1 MLNLLEFLHFDL
13 LFYKKLVNRFSICRK
28 NEVDLQNHYLYQKIQ
43 SVMRYLFLI
52 ILLICLN
59 GCQQKNEQNMQE
71 HKYTNSLIN
80 ETSPYLLQHAHN
92 PVNWYAWNN
101 ETLELAKKENKL
113 LLISIGYSSCH
124 WCHVMEHESF
134 ENDSVA
140 AIMNKHFVNVK
151 VDREERPDIDQIYMN
166 AVQLMTG
173 SGGWPLNCIALPD
186 GRPVWGGTYFPKEK
200 WISALEQLS
209 KMYQEKPDEMISYA
223 EKLTEGVKNSDLVTL
238 NKDEINFTIAH
249 LDSSVSEWKQ
259 YMDFDLGGR
268 QGAPKFPMPANYQ
281 FLLRYGIQSNNI
293 EIQDYVHTTLTK
305 MAFGGIY
312 DQIGGGFSRY
322 SVDKKWHIPHFE
334 KMLYDNGQL
343 VSLYSKAFQATKSEL
358 YKTTVYQTLA
368 FIERELTT
376 SEGAFYSSLDA
387 DSNNAEGKLEEGA
400 FYVWKSLELQSI
412 LKNDYQLFS
421 DYYNINNYGYWEHE
435 NYVLIRNKSDKDIS
449 EKHQISISELK
460 QKVLEWQ
467 NILLKERDKK
477 DRPRLDDKSLT
488 SWNALMLKGYIDA
501 YTVFNE
507 PHFLDV
513 AIKNATFLLTKQ
525 LQENGNLNH
534 NYKNGKSSINGY
546 LEDYAT
552 VIEAYIHLYE
562 ATLNE
567 KWLNTAKQL
576 TDYTFDHFF
585 DMESHMFYFTSD
597 EDHNLITRKME
608 IEDNVIPASNSI
620 MAKNLFK
627 LSHFYSNGYY
637 LKVSNQMLHNVS
649 KRTKQYGAGYANWLE
664 LMCDFSGSYY
674 EIAISGKNAKDKLL
688 EINQHYIPNKLI
700 AGSIS
705 ESKIPLMEGRYNE
718 NDTYI
723 YICVD
728 GACKLPEKET
738 KEALESLKI
747 NF

>member
-1 MLNLLEFLHFDL
+1 M
-13 LFYKKLVNRFSICRK
+13 S
-28 NEVDLQNHYLYQKIQ
+28 
-43 SVMRYLFLI
+43 
-52 ILLICLN
+52 
-59 GCQQKNEQNMQE
+59 E
-71 HKYTNSLIN
+71 HKYTNSLIH

-92 PVNWYAWNN
+92 PVDWHAWNN
-101 ETLELAKKENKL
+101 ETLELAKKEKKL

-140 AIMNKHFVNVK
+140 AIMNKNFINVK

-209 KMYQEKPDEMISYA
+209 KIYQEKPEEMISYA

-238 NKDEINFTIAH
+238 NKDEISFTVSD
-249 LDSSVSEWKQ
+249 LDSAVTTWKQ
-259 YMDFDLGGR
+259 NMDLDLGGR
-268 QGAPKFPMPANYQ
+268 RGAPKFPMPNNYQ
-281 FLLRYGIQSNNI
+281 FLLRYGIQSNDI
-293 EIQDYVHTTLTK
+293 EIQNYVNTTLTK
-305 MAFGGIY
+305 MAYGGIY

-322 SVDKKWHIPHFE
+322 SVDKKWHVPHFE

-343 VSLYSKAFQATKSEL
+343 VSLYSKGYQATKNEL
-358 YKTTVYQTLA
+358 YKTTVYHTLD
-368 FIERELTT
+368 FIERELLTG
-376 SEGAFYSSLDA
+376 EGAFYSSLDA
-387 DSNNAEGKLEEGA
+387 DSKNAEGKLEEGA

-412 LKNDYQLFS
+412 LKDDYQLFS
-421 DYYNINNYGYWEHE
+421 DYFNINNYGYWEHE
-435 NYVLIRNKSDKDIS
+435 NYVLIRNDSNEAIAKKHNIS
-449 EKHQISISELK
+449 VTELK
-460 QKVLEWQ
+460 NKVNQWQK
-467 NILLKERDKK
+467 NLLKERAKK
-477 DRPRLDDKSLT
+477 KRPRLDDKSLT

-507 PHFLDV
+507 PHFLDIAV
-513 AIKNATFLLTKQ
+513 KNATFILSKQ

-534 NYKNGKSSINGY
+534 SYKNGKSSINGY

-552 VIEAYIHLYE
+552 VIDAFILLYE

-576 TDYTFDHFF
+576 TDFTFDHFF
-585 DMESHMFYFTSD
+585 DTESHMFYFTSD
-597 EDHNLITRKME
+597 EDTNLITRKME

-620 MAKNLFK
+620 MARNLFK
-627 LSHFYSNGYY
+627 LSHYYSNKYY
-637 LKVSNQMLHNVS
+637 LKVSKQMLHNV
-649 KRTKQYGAGYANWLE
+649 KDRTKQYGSGYSNWLE
-664 LMCDFSGSYY
+664 LMCDFSGIYY
-674 EIAISGKNAKDKLL
+674 EIAISGKNSKEKLT

-700 AGSIS
+700 AGSENKS
-705 ESKIPLMEGRYNE
+705 GIPIMEGRFNSNE
-718 NDTYI
+718 TYI

-728 GACKLPEKET
+728 GACKLPETNVEK
-738 KEALESLKI
+738 ALSQLKI
-747 NF
+747 KF